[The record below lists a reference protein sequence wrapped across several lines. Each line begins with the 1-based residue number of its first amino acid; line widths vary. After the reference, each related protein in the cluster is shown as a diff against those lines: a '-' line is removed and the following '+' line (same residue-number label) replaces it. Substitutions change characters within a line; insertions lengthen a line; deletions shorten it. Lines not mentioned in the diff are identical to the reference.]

1 MGSAL
6 FGQSQSEYL
15 PCCDAPQNTA
25 RQFLLLPCNGL
36 VDPLTLVISI
46 STMEY
51 RSIAPVQEYDAL
63 FQAEYGRSSV
73 FFYNN
78 VRAFGMGFPK
88 SLKMGKTLQENYQK
102 IRSLQNCLRGKKKRQ
117 QKCVNEQSLLEGK
130 VASCLFVLFK
140 VGYRQ

>member
-1 MGSAL
+1 M
-6 FGQSQSEYL
+6 
-15 PCCDAPQNTA
+15 
-25 RQFLLLPCNGL
+25 
-36 VDPLTLVISI
+36 DPLTLVISI

-63 FQAEYGRSSV
+63 FQAGYGRSSV

-102 IRSLQNCLRGKKKRQ
+102 IRSLQNCLRGKKRGNKNVQ
-117 QKCVNEQSLLEGK
+117 MNNPSLKG
-130 VASCLFVLFK
+130 
-140 VGYRQ
+140 R